1 MQRKETERTNFR
13 VACPTSRYCCSVAVV
28 TKKKDIRDIR
38 KRQNI
43 RDGDRDRQ
51 TERAE
56 RERVSKRERGG

>member
-51 TERAE
+51 TERGE
-56 RERVSKRERGG
+56 RERVSKKERGG